1 MNSADLTL
9 RLGAALA
16 LLAAGPALADPAAFD
31 LVGPTLEV
39 QVTRAAA
46 TLPISQVPNLAAG
59 DRVWLKADFGDQNS
73 VHYLMVAAFLRGSTE
88 PPPQEWFSRC
98 DTWRGKCP
106 QEGMTLV
113 VPADARQLLVFLAPQ
128 TGGDFKTLVSAVRGR
143 PGVFVRAS
151 QDLNQAAMEHLR
163 LQAYLQSVR
172 QLGNSDPARL
182 KEAAPLLSR
191 SLAIR
196 VDEKCLQ
203 KAPAL
208 QAACLMQGQE
218 SLIMTDGAAESVTQQ
233 LTSGPASDL
242 AMEAGNTPQLKSGYY
257 GPFIGSLLDI
267 ARLFDS
273 FHTAKYQYIAA
284 LASPGGRELALTL
297 NAPPSF
303 HDPKS
308 VLVVALPPIEAAP
321 SPLLRPVDAK
331 EVYCAKKSPLVLAA
345 EGAPA
350 MFAGAYSRGFA
361 LRLTTPAG
369 KQFELPAKA
378 DAAQG
383 GFAVDTSA
391 LQGATLGDSTLA
403 ALHGDWGFGTYDGPS
418 FTLVDAEAH
427 VPTLAPGDEAA
438 LIVGREDTVHL
449 FVGSVAC
456 VRSIALSD
464 AQGRESTVEWKAAR
478 PDEVEARIP
487 LGEAQPGEVALLI
500 RQYGREQPER
510 LALHAYNEGAHL
522 EGFTLHA
529 GDASG
534 VLRGDRLDEVSAL
547 TLRDVPFAPGP
558 LSSSGG
564 HDELAMLQAAPLAP
578 DLKPGEKTRARV
590 TLKDGRAYEV
600 SVLVLA
606 PRPVATLIGKSV
618 QFPAAAANG
627 HAIRLASEDE
637 LPQDALLTF
646 SLHARVPA
654 AFTRDD
660 RIEVATADGSASA
673 LLAQG
678 SGMTLQNSRIAVATL
693 DPARAFGSSAFGPLR
708 FRVVNAAGTGD
719 WQPLATLVRLPVL
732 TDLQCAEASDA
743 TCQLSGTNL
752 FLLQAVSVDAKF
764 ARPTAIPDGFTGQ
777 TLSVPRPADGRLYLK
792 LRDDPGVVSVAM
804 IDVPATPVRDAPA
817 DAAAGGAGVP
827 AEAPAAA
834 PAGPPAAAPP
844 GTPAQTLPNGSGPKA
859 GAAAPPSPTPL
870 PAATST

>member
-1 MNSADLTL
+1 
-9 RLGAALA
+9 
-16 LLAAGPALADPAAFD
+16 
-31 LVGPTLEV
+31 
-39 QVTRAAA
+39 
-46 TLPISQVPNLAAG
+46 
-59 DRVWLKADFGDQNS
+59 
-73 VHYLMVAAFLRGSTE
+73 
-88 PPPQEWFSRC
+88 
-98 DTWRGKCP
+98 
-106 QEGMTLV
+106 
-113 VPADARQLLVFLAPQ
+113 
-128 TGGDFKTLVSAVRGR
+128 
-143 PGVFVRAS
+143 
-151 QDLNQAAMEHLR
+151 
-163 LQAYLQSVR
+163 
-172 QLGNSDPARL
+172 
-182 KEAAPLLSR
+182 
-191 SLAIR
+191 
-196 VDEKCLQ
+196 
-203 KAPAL
+203 
-208 QAACLMQGQE
+208 
-218 SLIMTDGAAESVTQQ
+218 
-233 LTSGPASDL
+233 
-242 AMEAGNTPQLKSGYY
+242 TPQLRSGYY

-308 VLVVALPPIEAAP
+308 VLVVALPPIEAAQ

-350 MFAGAYSRGFA
+350 MFAGAFARGLT
-361 LRLTTPAG
+361 LRLTTPSG
-369 KQFELPAKA
+369 TQLELPAKA

-391 LQGATLGDSTLA
+391 LAGATLGDSTVA
-403 ALHGDWGFGTYDGPS
+403 ALHGDWGFGKYDGPS
-418 FTLVDAEAH
+418 FTLVDAEARA
-427 VPTLAPGDEAA
+427 PTLAPGDEAA
-438 LIVGREDTVHL
+438 LIVGREDAVHV

-456 VRSIALSD
+456 VRGIALSD
-464 AQGRESTVEWKAAR
+464 AEGRESSVEWKAAR
-478 PDEVEARIP
+478 PDEVEAKIP
-487 LGEAQPGEVALLI
+487 LEAAQPGAVALVI
-500 RQYGREQPER
+500 RQYGSAQPER
-510 LALHAYNEGAHL
+510 LTLHAYSEAAHL

-529 GDASG
+529 GEAGG
-534 VLRGDRLDEVSAL
+534 VLRGDRLDEVDAL
-547 TLRDVPFAPGP
+547 TLKDVAFAPGS

-564 HDELAMLQAAPLAP
+564 HDELSMLEAAPPASPAP
-578 DLKPGEKTRARV
+578 ELKPGEKTRARV

-618 QFPAAAANG
+618 QFPAAATTG

-673 LLAQG
+673 VLAQG

-732 TDLQCAEASDA
+732 TDLQCAAAPDA

-752 FLLQAVSVDAKF
+752 FLLQSVSVDAKF

-777 TLSVPRPADGRLYLK
+777 TLSVPRPADGRLYVK

-804 IDVPATPVRDAPA
+804 IDAPATPARDAPA
-817 DAAAGGAGVP
+817 DAPAGSAGEAQGGAQGGAQAGAAAGA
-827 AEAPAAA
+827 
-834 PAGPPAAAPP
+834 
-844 GTPAQTLPNGSGPKA
+844 PAQTPSNAPGPAPKA
-859 GAAAPPSPTPL
+859 GAAAPPPTPL
-870 PAATST
+870 PAGTST